1 MSHTA
6 AARPEEIRRGF
17 ADVNGVRIHYASAG
31 AGSGAGVA
39 APASAGAAGRA
50 AAGAAA
56 GASRLIIFLHGFP
69 EFWYAWREQL
79 VEFGRDYFAVAPDM
93 RGYNLSSKP
102 AEIER
107 YEISQLVGDVRA
119 LVEHLQPS
127 HAGAKSCVLVGHDWG
142 GVVAWAA
149 AIACPDVVEK
159 LVIINSP
166 HPGIFQRELAENP
179 AQKQA
184 SQYMLVFRSPE
195 AEAMLSANNFALFQ
209 EGILGE
215 GLRQGYF
222 TEADRRAY
230 VEAWSQPG
238 ALTGGLNYYRA
249 AKIGPPAGAGDEASR
264 MKLNFPSLDVKAPTL
279 VIWGEKDPYLLTGNL
294 DGLDRYVR
302 KLRVERIPDG
312 THWVVHERPAL
323 VNSLIRGFL
332 ES

>member
-1 MSHTA
+1 MGHTA
-6 AARPEEIRRGF
+6 AARPEGIRHSF

-31 AGSGAGVA
+31 VDAAAAG
-39 APASAGAAGRA
+39 SAGAA
-50 AAGAAA
+50 
-56 GASRLIIFLHGFP
+56 ASASKLIIFLHGFP
-69 EFWYAWREQL
+69 EFWYAWRKQL
-79 VEFGRDYFAVAPDM
+79 VEFGRDFFAVAPDM

-102 AEIER
+102 AEVER
-107 YEISQLVGDVRA
+107 YEIGQLVGDVRA

-179 AQKQA
+179 AQQQA

-195 AEAMLSANNFALFQ
+195 GEAMLSANNFAAMQ
-209 EGILGE
+209 DSILGE
-215 GLRQGYF
+215 GLRRGYF
-222 TEADRRAY
+222 TEPDRQAY

-249 AKIGPPAGAGDEASR
+249 AKIGPPDRRAGPPTGAGDEASR

-294 DGLDRYVR
+294 NGLDRYVR
-302 KLRVERIPDG
+302 NLRVERIPDG
-312 THWVVHERPAL
+312 THWVVHEKPAL
-323 VNSLIRGFL
+323 VNSLIRSFL